1 MQTSPPATP
10 TFELS
15 GGHPALDFV
24 NTVGGKRLVE
34 PREHLP
40 RFGDLVAWATEA
52 QVLTP
57 AEAKALV
64 REAAAFP
71 DDAERALSHAHTF
84 RESLYRVLLALV
96 ESRPAPAADVEVLE
110 GEVHRA
116 MAARRLESKAGRF
129 SWTLPGVCL
138 LETVVPRLAVVASE
152 LLTSEALKR
161 VRVCE
166 ATASDGCGWL
176 FLDETRNHSRRWC
189 SMATCGNQ
197 HKARRHYARVRARG

>member
-1 MQTSPPATP
+1 M
-10 TFELS
+10 
-15 GGHPALDFV
+15 
-24 NTVGGKRLVE
+24 
-34 PREHLP
+34 
-40 RFGDLVAWATEA
+40 AWATETH
-52 QVLTP
+52 VLTP
-57 AEAKALV
+57 AEAKGLA
-64 REAAAFP
+64 REAAAYP
-71 DDAERALSHAHTF
+71 DDAERALAHARTF

-96 ESRPAPAADVEVLE
+96 ESRPAPAADVEALE
-110 GEVHRA
+110 DEVHRA
-116 MAARRLESKAGRF
+116 LAARRLESKAGRF

-197 HKARRHYARVRARG
+197 HKARRHYARVRARR

>member
-1 MQTSPPATP
+1 MQTPLPST
-10 TFELS
+10 TYELT

-24 NTVGGKRLVE
+24 NTVGGNRLVQ

-40 RFGDLVAWATEA
+40 RFGDLLAWATET

-57 AEAKALV
+57 AEAKALL

-71 DDAERALSHAHTF
+71 DEAERALSHARTF
-84 RESLYRVLLALV
+84 REVLYRVLLAQV
-96 ESRPAPAADVEVLE
+96 EGRPAPAVDVAALE
-110 GEVHRA
+110 EEVHRA
-116 MAARRLESKAGRF
+116 LAARRLESKAGRF

-197 HKARRHYARVRARG
+197 HKARRHYARLRARR